1 MSDLAGTKTLYYGFT
16 GTIEPGSATRIAS
29 AFNHAVNSGYD
40 EIYLCLS
47 STGGYIADGVFL
59 YNHIMGLPAKVT
71 IHNIG
76 TVMSIATALYVSAQ
90 DRYCSK
96 HGMFMLHPTAMPAQ
110 ERMQADQLQ
119 SSLTAALADDQ
130 RTEDILRERTRIP
143 DALLTERRLKEVH
156 ITSEKAIEFG
166 LASVVCEFALPKG
179 KEILQI

>member
-90 DRYCSK
+90 DRYCSPSMGCSCYIPQRCQRRNACK
-96 HGMFMLHPTAMPAQ
+96 Q
-110 ERMQADQLQ
+110 IN
-119 SSLTAALADDQ
+119 SSHL
-130 RTEDILRERTRIP
+130 
-143 DALLTERRLKEVH
+143 
-156 ITSEKAIEFG
+156 
-166 LASVVCEFALPKG
+166 
-179 KEILQI
+179 